1 MREVVHVTFVYD
13 VTAKICFSLM
23 LALKVECLKGA

>member
-1 MREVVHVTFVYD
+1 MREIVHVTYVYD
-13 VTAKICFSLM
+13 VTAKVYFSLM